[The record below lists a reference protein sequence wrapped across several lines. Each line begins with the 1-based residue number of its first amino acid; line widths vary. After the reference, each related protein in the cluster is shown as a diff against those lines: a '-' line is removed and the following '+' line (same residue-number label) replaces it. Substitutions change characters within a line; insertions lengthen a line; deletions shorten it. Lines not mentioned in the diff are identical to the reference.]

1 MIRYGAGLRHCNE
14 SDNIDGLQGQAN
26 NLICLNFWRALMLF
40 RFFFIAL
47 CCLPLSVSALTL
59 QAEARAAT
67 AEQAKREA
75 LAALAESIF
84 INVKSD
90 IESHTESGGRQKQS
104 LHMQASS
111 DVPLIGVEIN
121 AQRLG
126 AEFVCVVK
134 LDAAKSLAAYN
145 KKVIELLNEINEL
158 DNKITR
164 AKGNVQYALLTH
176 ALTVIEQYE
185 KYKAVAQLLGESQFS
200 PLPRSRQDTEAQL
213 RALEK
218 SAFSLELA
226 AQILS
231 KNLKAEKVFIY
242 PAVPQ
247 GSHEVTAFGRVMR
260 DRLAQILPTVE
271 RPDQASQ
278 FFKGEYEILENGIHL
293 TYRLLD
299 SNGNTLLTRVA
310 TLAPAAYQGLQVQPV
325 TVDFDRLLHQG
336 VVLSNNFRVQLSTNH
351 GGENVLFIEKQ
362 KVKLLVKLNRPGY
375 FYVVGHVLKAGENQ
389 SYLLELGNADSDRR
403 FVRFVNADEVD
414 HWIAIGGAEGF
425 EASAPFGVESLQVIA
440 SSDDPLNR
448 LPPHVLNRSSELYVI
463 AENAQQGL
471 AKTRALKPIRSESD
485 KVYQQ
490 ETVLMFTTM
499 KIQ

>member
-1 MIRYGAGLRHCNE
+1 MLLR
-14 SDNIDGLQGQAN
+14 
-26 NLICLNFWRALMLF
+26 LF
-40 RFFFIAL
+40 LLAVCSFPFA
-47 CCLPLSVSALTL
+47 VSALNL

-67 AEQAKREA
+67 AAQAKREA

-84 INVKSD
+84 ITVKS
-90 IESHTESGGRQKQS
+90 ETNSVTESTGRQKQS
-104 LHMQASS
+104 LQLQTSS
-111 DVPLIGVEIN
+111 DVPLMGVETRT
-121 AQRLG
+121 QQSG
-126 AEFVCVVK
+126 AEFVCTVK
-134 LDAAKSLAAYN
+134 LDAAKSALAYRQR
-145 KKVIELLNEINEL
+145 VGELFIEINEL
-158 DNKITR
+158 DNRIARTKSPS
-164 AKGNVQYALLTH
+164 NQYSMLIH
-176 ALTVIEQYE
+176 ALTVLEQYE
-185 KYKAVAQLLGESQFS
+185 KYKAVAQLLGETQFAVLS
-200 PLPRSRQDTEAQL
+200 RSRQDTEAQL

-218 SAFSLELA
+218 AAFSLELA

-231 KNLKAEKVFIY
+231 KKLQAEKVFVF
-242 PAVPQ
+242 PAMPQ
-247 GSHEVTAFGRVMR
+247 GSHEVTAFGRLMR
-260 DRLAQILPTVE
+260 DRLAELLPTVE
-271 RPDQASQ
+271 HPDQASQ

-293 TYRLLD
+293 TYRLVD
-299 SNGNTLLTRVA
+299 RSGNTLLTRVA

-389 SYLLELGNADSDRR
+389 SYLLELSNADSDRR

-463 AENAQQGL
+463 AENAQQGITQ
-471 AKTRALKPIRSESD
+471 TRALKPVRTQSD
-485 KVYQQ
+485 QVYQQ
-490 ETVLMFTTM
+490 EAVLMFTIM
-499 KIQ
+499 KSE